1 MTKIYKIE
9 NPYDQSYVGEFQF
22 SSKESIEMT
31 MDTLARGKET
41 INKIKSYQ
49 RAEILEKLSYLV
61 KENIEEISK
70 LITLEVGK
78 PYEESIGETTR
89 SISVALCAS
98 HEARRIEGE
107 ILDCDAYSDMAGKKC
122 HVMWAPL
129 GTVLA
134 ITPFNFPFNLAM
146 HKIAPAFAAGNTIFF
161 KPGPQNYLTGKY
173 LVDLCYQAGI
183 PKDCLVLSMPEI
195 KDMSDIIKDKRINCI
210 NFTGGL
216 VAANAIAKDAG
227 FKKLIFELGGNDP
240 LILMEDGDIEAAADT
255 AIAQRFGTAGQRCN
269 AAKRLFIHENI
280 YDKFKKILIDKTSA
294 IKVGDPAVEGV
305 KLGPVINSFAADTI
319 ESRINSAI
327 SDGAILLTGNK
338 REGNIIYP
346 TILENL
352 ADEMELVK
360 EETFGPVIPL
370 FKFSE
375 IDEVI
380 SHVNASAYALQAGVF
395 TNNLKI
401 ISLLHSRLEV
411 GSVNVNAGPG
421 FRADH
426 MPFGG
431 VKESGIGREGL
442 RYAIREMS
450 FQKNLIL

>member
-1 MTKIYKIE
+1 MIQTYLIK
-9 NPYDQSYVGEFQF
+9 NPYDQSEIGSFKYC
-22 SSKESIEMT
+22 SKETIESNLNILF
-31 MDTLARGKET
+31 DGKET
-41 INKIKSYQ
+41 IKNIPSFKKAQ
-49 RAEILEKLSYLV
+49 ILEKLSVLV
-61 KENIEEISK
+61 EEHKHEIARLISM
-70 LITLEVGK
+70 EVGK
-78 PYEESIGETTR
+78 PIKESLGEVTR
-89 SISVALCAS
+89 AISVALCAS

-107 ILDCDAYSDMAGKKC
+107 ILDCDAYSDMDGKKC

-161 KPGPQNYLTGKY
+161 KPGPQNYLSSKL
-173 LVDLCYQAGI
+173 LVDLCYQAGM
-183 PKDCLVLSMPEI
+183 PKDTIILSCPVI
-195 KDMSDIIKDKRINCI
+195 QDMEAIIKDRRINCV

-216 VAANAIAKDAG
+216 VAANIIAKHAG
-227 FKKLIFELGGNDP
+227 FKKIIMELGGNDP
-240 LILMEDGDIEAAADT
+240 LILMPDGDIENAADT

-269 AAKRLFIHENI
+269 ACKRVYVHEDVYEEFKAVLLSKTINI
-280 YDKFKKILIDKTSA
+280 KIGNPLLEDTGI
-294 IKVGDPAVEGV
+294 
-305 KLGPVINSFAADTI
+305 GPVINEKAADEI
-319 ESRINSAI
+319 KYRIDNALKE
-327 SDGAILLTGNK
+327 GAKLIH
-338 REGNIIYP
+338 GNIREKNVIHP
-346 TILENL
+346 TILE
-352 ADEMELVK
+352 DVKDDMELVA

-375 IDEVI
+375 INDVI
-380 SHVNASAYALQAGVF
+380 KRVNASPYALQSGVF
-395 TNNLKI
+395 TNNLDVIKK
-401 ISLLHSRLEV
+401 LHRNLEV

-450 FQKNLIL
+450 YQKNLIY